1 VATKVSEVWI
11 VVTWEDALNQQLV
24 IRGKF
29 GNFGNQLP
37 NDLNKPISFIIN
49 HQQV

>member
-24 IRGKF
+24 IRG
-29 GNFGNQLP
+29 NFGGTL
-37 NDLNKPISFIIN
+37 PIS
-49 HQQV
+49 Q